1 MPLVFLVLS
10 PSKTLSNL
18 ELMLQGESASS
29 DYIIPTQIIRS
40 QTSFSN
46 HFINLWLR
54 RILDF
59 SFLSPLW
66 SKLIHLSFT
75 IMSFTGFSTIIII
88 STSQTLGS
96 SGGSDGKESACNAG
110 DLSSIPG
117 LGRFPGEG
125 NGNPLQYCLENHKDR
140 GAWKAT
146 VHGVTKSQTR
156 LSNFSLHFTPRLN
169 KIHPAGWWVGVLEG
183 RGIGISGTFYFL

>member
-18 ELMLQGESASS
+18 EIRLQGESASS
-29 DYIIPTQIIRS
+29 DYIIPTQITRS

-59 SFLSPLW
+59 NFLSPLW

-117 LGRFPGEG
+117 LGRSPGEG
-125 NGNPLQYCLENHKDR
+125 NGNPLQYSCLENPKDR
-140 GAWKAT
+140 GAWRAT
-146 VHGVTKSQTR
+146 VHRVTKSQTQ
-156 LSNFSLHFTPRLN
+156 LSN
-169 KIHPAGWWVGVLEG
+169 
-183 RGIGISGTFYFL
+183 

>member
-117 LGRFPGEG
+117 LGRLIPWRRERQPTSVFLPG
-125 NGNPLQYCLENHKDR
+125 
-140 GAWKAT
+140 
-146 VHGVTKSQTR
+146 KSQGQRSLEGYSPWGHKKSDTTKQ
-156 LSNFSLHFTPRLN
+156 LFTSLHSQT
-169 KIHPAGWWVGVLEG
+169 
-183 RGIGISGTFYFL
+183 

>member
-1 MPLVFLVLS
+1 
-10 PSKTLSNL
+10 
-18 ELMLQGESASS
+18 
-29 DYIIPTQIIRS
+29 
-40 QTSFSN
+40 
-46 HFINLWLR
+46 
-54 RILDF
+54 
-59 SFLSPLW
+59 
-66 SKLIHLSFT
+66 
-75 IMSFTGFSTIIII
+75 MSFTGFSTIIII

-183 RGIGISGTFYFL
+183 QAGGPDQEDPRPAACSGIHSQAGPCSGGPLSWISAPDTAMASGQNLFALKRSYKLCHQS